1 MPSNKP
7 KPNDIA
13 ESPLGPLAL
22 KVFDRSKVWSLL
34 AKQVEDCFVFANATP
49 NAQLDPFK
57 VALLLPQLQLHFRTT
72 NDPPDA
78 DLSALQAWTNQ
89 ECRRAIAEFEVA
101 LQKLCAAEKLQVEG
115 RFPHFILAGFLEII
129 VQDKQPV
136 CKIGGSSLN
145 TVNLSIVAPVIL
157 QRIREDTAR
166 KFDPKL
172 FLDQLYKAYQR
183 TALNGRIPG
192 GEPVLAKLILPEIAF
207 IKQSLAFLKSP
218 SKAAFVDYTLEHFA
232 RDLALILK
240 DGNVCTSNGKRL
252 HPTPVSNSSDGIP
265 VMIDGAYRYIGRLTF
280 LEETQR

>member
-1 MPSNKP
+1 MPSHKP

-22 KVFDRSKVWSLL
+22 KVLERSKVWSLL
-34 AKQVEDCFVFANATP
+34 AKQVENCFVFTSPPQNVQP
-49 NAQLDPFK
+49 DPFK
-57 VALLLPQLQLHFRTT
+57 VALLLPQLQSHFKSTT
-72 NDPPDA
+72 DPADA
-78 DLSALQAWTNQ
+78 DMSALQAWTDQ
-89 ECRRAIAEFEVA
+89 ECRRAIAEFEAA
-101 LQKLCAAEKLQVEG
+101 LQKLCQAEKLQIEG
-115 RFPHFILAGFLEII
+115 RFPRFILAGFLEIT

-136 CKIGGSSLN
+136 CKIGGVSLN
-145 TVNLSIVAPVIL
+145 TLNLSTVAPAIL
-157 QRIREDTAR
+157 QRISQDSAR

-183 TALNGRIPG
+183 TALNGRIPE
-192 GEPVLAKLILPEIAF
+192 GEPVLAKQILPEIAF

-232 RDLALILK
+232 RDLARVLK
-240 DGNVCTSNGKRL
+240 DGSVYTSNGKRL
-252 HPTPVSNSSDGIP
+252 HLTPVSNSSDGVP